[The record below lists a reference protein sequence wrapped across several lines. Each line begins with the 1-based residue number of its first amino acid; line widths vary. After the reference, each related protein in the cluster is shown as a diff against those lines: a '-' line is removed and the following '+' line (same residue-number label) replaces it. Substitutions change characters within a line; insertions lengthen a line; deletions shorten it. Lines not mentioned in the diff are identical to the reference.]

1 MKIPGPAAGTSVRAS
16 ALFRPNLV
24 PIGCAILAVV
34 LLSGLAWIPEPARAQ
49 AAKGQ
54 ASKAQTTNP
63 PAAQTKPGRT
73 VLDGVYTPVQAARG
87 EAAYTKTC
95 AECHD
100 LSFDGTPVE
109 GSGFIDNWREFP
121 LDVLYTFMAT
131 TMPQDNP
138 GELSEDGYRDV
149 LAYILKRNGYPEGR
163 SDLTLDVIKS
173 TTMVGLDGPKPL
185 ASEMIVKTVGCFI
198 AGPDNTWDLAQGT
211 DPVRIRKAD
220 TTSPDE
226 IRSAAAAPA
235 GTQKFKLV
243 NLEYFQTGSSSGRT
257 GGQTAFSPDSYK
269 GQRVLAK
276 GALVKDSYGA
286 RISVMAMEKLGVSCA
301 R

>member
-1 MKIPGPAAGTSVRAS
+1 MKIPGPSAGTSVRRS
-16 ALFRPNLV
+16 VMLGRNLV
-24 PIGCAILAVV
+24 LAAVTILAVV
-34 LLSGLAWIPEPARAQ
+34 LLYRLALIPQAAWAQSAKGQ
-49 AAKGQ
+49 AAKGPTT
-54 ASKAQTTNP
+54 KA
-63 PAAQTKPGRT
+63 PATQTKPGRT
-73 VLDGVYTPVQAARG
+73 VLDGVYTPAQAARG

-121 LDVLYTFMAT
+121 LDVLYIFIST
-131 TMPQDNP
+131 TMPEDNP
-138 GELSEDGYRDV
+138 GELSEDSYRDV

-163 SDLTLDVIKS
+163 SDLTTDVIKS

-185 ASEMIVKTVGCFI
+185 ASEMIVKTVGCFT
-198 AGPDNTWDLAQGT
+198 AGPDNTWDLAQSS

-226 IRSAAAAPA
+226 IQSAAAAPA
-235 GTQKFKLV
+235 GTQIFKLL
-243 NLEYFQTGSSSGRT
+243 NLEYFQTGSD
-257 GGQTAFSPDSYK
+257 GQTGAGQSAFSPDSYK
-269 GQRVLAK
+269 GQRVLTK

-286 RISVMAMEKLGVSCA
+286 RIHVMAMAKLGVSCMP
-301 R
+301 

>member
-1 MKIPGPAAGTSVRAS
+1 MNISGFSAGTSVRAS
-16 ALFRPNLV
+16 VVRANNAVLIVL
-24 PIGCAILAVV
+24 AILGAS
-34 LLSGLAWIPEPARAQ
+34 LLSGLSLMPETAQ
-49 AAKGQ
+49 AQ
-54 ASKAQTTNP
+54 TQAQTTK
-63 PAAQTKPGRT
+63 AQPQPVRT
-73 VLDGVYTPVQAARG
+73 VLDGIYTPVQAARG

-121 LDVLYTFMAT
+121 LDVLYTFIST
-131 TMPQDNP
+131 NMPQDNP
-138 GELSEDGYRDV
+138 GELSADSYRDI

-185 ASEMIVKTVGCFI
+185 ASEMIVKTVGCFT
-198 AGPDNTWDLAQGT
+198 AGPDHTWDLAQSS

-220 TTSPDE
+220 TTTPEE
-226 IRSAAAAPA
+226 IQSAAAVPA
-235 GTQKFKLV
+235 GTQKFKLA
-243 NLEYFQTGSSSGRT
+243 NLEYFQTGT
-257 GGQTAFSPDSYK
+257 AGQTTFSPDSYQ
-269 GQRVLAK
+269 GQKVLTK

-286 RISVMAMEKLGVSCA
+286 RISVMAMEKLGASCA
-301 R
+301 K